1 MTVVNLF
8 SKPCAITDC
17 FLQPTCAKQPL
28 VPPELK
34 DTAIF
39 IDEQAE
45 DGTTILDTIARNQSP
60 LRGTPVTLKC
70 GGDAFILESNGKHTL
85 RVGLQVQNIAHLAT
99 TFGPHPERGLT
110 TEVLLLA
117 GHRIAPLDDTLFF
130 LEVVR
135 PRNEIPAAAISDIPP
150 VGNSGL
156 HAPWRLEQDE
166 WSIAKTIV
174 RLMPLLPALT
184 RGIDPELTPDRSA
197 RASLNVFVGT
207 GARDP
212 QTVTVD
218 LQSTQCRDGFWTT
231 EYWVENPFARI
242 ALVRKLKSLGF
253 EQK

>member
-28 VPPELK
+28 VPPTHR

-39 IDEQAE
+39 IDEQARE
-45 DGTTILDTIARNQSP
+45 GKTILDTIVRGHSL

-70 GGDAFILESNGKHTL
+70 GGNAFMLESNGKHKL
-85 RVGLQVQNIAHLAT
+85 RLGLRAENIAHLAT
-99 TFGPHPERGLT
+99 TFGPYPERGVS
-110 TEVLLLA
+110 TELLLLA
-117 GHRIAPLDDTLFF
+117 GHSIAPSGNTSFILKRVSPGD
-130 LEVVR
+130 
-135 PRNEIPAAAISDIPP
+135 EIPAAAISDIPP

-156 HAPWRLEQDE
+156 RAPWRLEQDE
-166 WSIAKTIV
+166 WSMARTLV

-184 RGIDPELTPDRSA
+184 SGIDPELTPDRSA
-197 RASLNVFVGT
+197 RASLNVFIGT

-231 EYWVENPFARI
+231 EYWVKNPFARI
-242 ALVRKLKSLGF
+242 ALVRTLKSLGF